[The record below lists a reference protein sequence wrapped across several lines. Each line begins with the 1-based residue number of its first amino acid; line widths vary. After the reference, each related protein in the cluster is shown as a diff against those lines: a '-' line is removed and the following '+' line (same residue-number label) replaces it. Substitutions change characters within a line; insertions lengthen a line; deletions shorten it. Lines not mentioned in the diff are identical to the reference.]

1 MAAMATAARFDALQ
15 VPAKDPILGVKEE
28 FLADAATDK
37 INLSVGAYRTDEGEP
52 WVLPPV
58 AEARK
63 RLIEGKLEHEY
74 LPSTGLKSYCDRVDL
89 LLRGTTS
96 ETSATVQGLSGTGGL
111 RLCFEFLRRHHSP
124 TVYVPAVTWS
134 NHWNVLRDAGC
145 DARKY
150 TYLDGIK
157 LDWPKLVADLEQA
170 EEGAIILL
178 HLCAH
183 NPSGVDPSSE
193 QWRELCA
200 LCQRKRFLP
209 VFDSAYLG
217 FASGDVDKDA
227 APFRLFCEQGLQP
240 WACISFSKN
249 FGLYSER
256 AGAVVASCASARE
269 AAAVRGHLGKLA
281 RALYSNPPAFGARV
295 VDAVLADAAL
305 EARWRECLV
314 VMSGRIADMRA
325 KLRSALEARTSRDW
339 WRAAWKLLD
348 GVEVPRHRRDG
359 VCSMA

>member
-1 MAAMATAARFDALQ
+1 M
-15 VPAKDPILGVKEE
+15 
-28 FLADAATDK
+28 
-37 INLSVGAYRTDEGEP
+37 
-52 WVLPPV
+52 
-58 AEARK
+58 
-63 RLIEGKLEHEY
+63 
-74 LPSTGLKSYCDRVDL
+74 
-89 LLRGTTS
+89 
-96 ETSATVQGLSGTGGL
+96 
-111 RLCFEFLRRHHSP
+111 
-124 TVYVPAVTWS
+124 
-134 NHWNVLRDAGC
+134 
-145 DARKY
+145 
-150 TYLDGIK
+150 
-157 LDWPKLVADLEQA
+157 
-170 EEGAIILL
+170 
-178 HLCAH
+178 
-183 NPSGVDPSSE
+183 
-193 QWRELCA
+193 
-200 LCQRKRFLP
+200 CQRKRFLP

-227 APFRLFCEQGLQP
+227 APFRLFCENGLQP

-256 AGAVVASCASARE
+256 AGAIVASCASSRE

-295 VDAVLADAAL
+295 VDAVLADPAL

-325 KLRSALEARTSRDW
+325 KLRSALEAKTARDW